1 MVKNIAHSVRE
12 RLLST
17 SKRLGVDYQVILT
30 RYFHERFLYR
40 LAQSSYKGNF
50 CLKGGTLLF
59 AYEKILARPTLDMDF
74 SANRISN
81 DMQDIRNAVMEICRV
96 ECAEDGVIFDEA
108 SITAESITEFKE
120 YHGVRVHFKAYLDSI
135 RQQLSIDFGFGDSIF
150 PAPQELPF
158 PNILADTPTASL
170 LTYPLETVIAEK
182 FQSMAELA
190 GQNSRMKDFFDV
202 YNILMNYTFDQDI
215 LAQAI
220 QKTFLNRNTLVNSDS
235 VLYDPDFGNSERMNR
250 LWKAFLGKIRAK
262 DSLEFNEVWKFIKGQ
277 LIHHVGVIEK

>member
-1 MVKNIAHSVRE
+1 MAKNIAHSVRE
-12 RLLST
+12 RLLNT
-17 SKRLGVDYQVILT
+17 SKKLGVDYQVILT

-40 LAQSSYKGNF
+40 LAQSSYKDNF

-81 DMQDIRNAVMEICRV
+81 NLQDIRDAVTEICLIG
-96 ECAEDGVIFDEA
+96 CAEDGVAFDDT

-120 YHGVRVHFKAYLDSI
+120 YHGVRVHFKACLDSI
-135 RQQLSIDFGFGDSIF
+135 RQQISIDFGFGDTIF
-150 PAPQELPF
+150 PAPQEMQF
-158 PNILADTPTASL
+158 PNILTDTPTALL

-182 FQSMAELA
+182 FQSMVDLAE
-190 GQNSRMKDFFDV
+190 QNSRMKDFFDV

-220 QKTFLNRNTLVNSDS
+220 QKTFLNRNTIVNFDS
-235 VLYDPDFGNSERMNR
+235 ILYDSDFGNSERMNR
-250 LWKAFLGKIRAK
+250 LWKAFLGKIRYK
-262 DSLEFNEVWKFIKGQ
+262 NSLEFNEVWEFIKGQ
-277 LIHHVGVIEK
+277 LSRYVGAIEM